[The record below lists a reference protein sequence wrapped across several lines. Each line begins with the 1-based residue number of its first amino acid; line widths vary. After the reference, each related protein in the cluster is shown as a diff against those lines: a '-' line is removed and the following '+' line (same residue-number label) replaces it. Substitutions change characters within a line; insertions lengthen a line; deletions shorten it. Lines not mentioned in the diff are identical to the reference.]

1 MQLAPIFN
9 YNFSPVQNIISNSI
23 SNYLKSPYCFVI
35 DGAGNIIISDYVLN
49 SVFIFNQQGELLHSL
64 KDSISQPVGVCI
76 DSKGRI
82 IVVGHS
88 QILLIF

>member
-1 MQLAPIFN
+1 MSLSGEATSRIPIRRRP
-9 YNFSPVQNIISNSI
+9 YGARRII
-23 SNYLKSPYCFVI
+23 
-35 DGAGNIIISDYVLN
+35 N

-64 KDSISQPVGVCI
+64 KDSISKPFGVCI

-82 IVVGHS
+82 ILVGYD